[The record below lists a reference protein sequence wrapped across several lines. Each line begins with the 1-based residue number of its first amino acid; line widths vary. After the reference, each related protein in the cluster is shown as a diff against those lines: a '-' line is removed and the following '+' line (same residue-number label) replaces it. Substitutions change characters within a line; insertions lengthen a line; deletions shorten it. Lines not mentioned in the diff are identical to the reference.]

1 MNFDYLKQNH
11 IINENRSRSN
21 TFRSQNKMSKYF
33 SKSTG
38 SLSGV
43 TNSTKNNEN
52 DSIGNESRYEF
63 SRLRNSL
70 PNFHKRKKRVKF
82 NENIEVIKVKS
93 YKKYNKEEKDYSFVN
108 NYKSKK
114 KRRETIN
121 CKCNII

>member
-1 MNFDYLKQNH
+1 
-11 IINENRSRSN
+11 
-21 TFRSQNKMSKYF
+21 MSKYF

-108 NYKSKK
+108 NYKSKN